1 MQVATVARD
10 TAKNIATIYQKYSD
24 IALQWSGDMSEDT
37 FHRIDGI
44 FAHWSPKEVQRLLS
58 TALATAPAMLA
69 GYAHALRMPL
79 QPDKYTFLLHL
90 YDLNEL
96 LYQIK
101 KSLPAVGYAGRRKRM
116 PVPAA

>member
-1 MQVATVARD
+1 MQAATVARD
-10 TAKNIATIYQKYSD
+10 TAKNILTIYEKYSD

-37 FHRIDGI
+37 FLRVDGI
-44 FAHWSPKEVQRLLS
+44 FAHWPPERVQNLLS

-79 QPDKYTFLLHL
+79 QPDKYTYLLYL
-90 YDLNEL
+90 YDMNEL

-101 KSLPAVGYAGRRKRM
+101 KSLPVAYAGRLRRVA
-116 PVPAA
+116 VPA